1 MARYY
6 RRRYTRTV
14 VRAPKKKWASN
25 FRDVNME
32 VQNQTQLAADVYVTR
47 DLAENKSETT
57 SPTPVIIKT
66 GNFKLQGDYYILN
79 SGAPVDQYTVTGM
92 LYIIYLPEGVS
103 PVNPAGAQQLVTN
116 HPEWILG
123 WRVIDFSVTTL
134 EQYQAQDVTKVSLTS
149 RLKRNLNSGD
159 KIVCLV
165 LIQNM
170 PSGCKFVSKGMCQFW
185 TCAN

>member
-6 RRRYTRTV
+6 RRRTRTI
-14 VRAPKKKWASN
+14 VRAPRKKWASN
-25 FRDVNME
+25 FMDVNME
-32 VQNQTQLAADVYVTR
+32 VTNSGSLAADVQVNKV
-47 DLAENKSETT
+47 LAVNKSEST

-66 GNFKLQGDYYILN
+66 GNFKLQGDYYIAN
-79 SGAPVDQYTVTGM
+79 TGAAVDQYTVTGM
-92 LYIIYLPEGVS
+92 LYVIYLPEGIEFTT
-103 PVNPAGAQQLVTN
+103 PASAQQIVTN

-159 KIVCLV
+159 KIYCLV
-165 LIQNM
+165 MIQNM
-170 PSGCKFVSKGMCQFW
+170 PSGCKFISKGMCQFW